1 MAEQKNQDL
10 NQLLKIRRDKLAE
23 LQANGKDPFQITS
36 AWKVLHSEPEPVRF
50 LFMQRK

>member
-23 LQANGKDPFQITS
+23 LQANGKDPFQITKFSKKS
-36 AWKVLHSEPEPVRF
+36 ALSDASAS
-50 LFMQRK
+50 L

>member
-23 LQANGKDPFQITS
+23 LQANGKDPFQIT
-36 AWKVLHSEPEPVRF
+36 KFNQTHHSHALLRP
-50 LFMQRK
+50 LTYQ

>member
-23 LQANGKDPFQITS
+23 LQANGKDPFQITNLIRPIIH
-36 AWKVLHSEPEPVRF
+36 WK
-50 LFMQRK
+50 

>member
-23 LQANGKDPFQITS
+23 LQANGKDPFQIT
-36 AWKVLHSEPEPVRF
+36 KFNQTHHSQEVGS
-50 LFMQRK
+50 L